1 MKTPNMRPCL
11 WSLPLAPLAL
21 FAVIVAAAFGAVG
34 CSPVTTTVKVR
45 PEEIRP
51 AKEATKL
58 DLISAYNQLSR
69 SITSINAS
77 VELVPTTGS
86 AYSGVIQQYHEVNAF
101 ILAAKPAMI
110 RVIGQAPVLA
120 KNVFDMTSDGQNFH
134 IYIPSKNKFIVGP
147 AALERSVE
155 KPIENLRP
163 QHILDAIFWPEIPTN
178 PPGTGVLFEE
188 ANESSGRYYVL
199 TVLSFASQE
208 ETERKIWFDR
218 ADLSLC
224 RVQIYGAG
232 GRLLSDVHMNSW
244 QTVSPPGTAP
254 GGAAQPMY
262 PRHIVL
268 NRPHDDYQLDI
279 RVKKITLN
287 EEISLDRF
295 KLDQPSGTELV
306 RLGDTGPGSYPLD
319 QK

>member
-1 MKTPNMRPCL
+1 M
-11 WSLPLAPLAL
+11 
-21 FAVIVAAAFGAVG
+21 AAY
-34 CSPVTTTVKVR
+34 
-45 PEEIRP
+45 
-51 AKEATKL
+51 
-58 DLISAYNQLSR
+58 DQLSR
-69 SITSINAS
+69 GISSINAA
-77 VELVPTTGS
+77 VELVPTAGS

-101 ILAAKPAMI
+101 VLAAKPAMI

-120 KNVFDMTSDGQNFH
+120 KNVFDMTSDGAEFH
-134 IYIPSKNKFIVGP
+134 VFIPSKNKFIVGP
-147 AALERSVE
+147 AALERSAE

-163 QHILDAIFWPEIPTN
+163 QHILDAVFWPAIPD
-178 PPGTGVLFEE
+178 GAAVIFEE
-188 ANESSGRYYVL
+188 ASEPAGRYYVL
-199 TVLSFASQE
+199 TVLSSASPE

-232 GRLLSDVHMNSW
+232 GRLLSDVHMDSW
-244 QTVSPPGTAP
+244 QTPTNFVSQDVTSSTGPPK
-254 GGAAQPMY
+254 Y
-262 PRHIVL
+262 PWHIVL

-295 KLDQPSGTELV
+295 KLDQPAGTELV
-306 RLGDTGPGSYPLD
+306 KLGETGSGSQPQN

>member
-1 MKTPNMRPCL
+1 MKTLKTRAYP
-11 WSLPLAPLAL
+11 WSLSLTLLAP
-21 FAVIVAAAFGAVG
+21 FAVIVAGVG
-34 CSPVTTTVKVR
+34 CSPVSTEVKVR

-51 AKEATKL
+51 AKEAARAE
-58 DLISAYNQLSR
+58 LISAYNQLSR

-77 VELVPTTGS
+77 VELVPTAGS

-120 KNVFDMTSDGQNFH
+120 KNVFDMTSDGRTFH
-134 IYIPSKNKFIVGP
+134 VYIPSKNKFIVGP
-147 AALERSVE
+147 AALERSTE

-163 QHILDAIFWPEIPTN
+163 QHILDAIFWPEISDN
-178 PPGTGVLFEE
+178 PANTVVIFEE
-188 ANESSGRYYVL
+188 ANEPAGRYYVL
-199 TVLSFASQE
+199 TVLTSAFQE

-232 GRLLSDVHMNSW
+232 GRLLSDVHMDAWRTAAPSGI
-244 QTVSPPGTAP
+244 TPGS
-254 GGAAQPMY
+254 AAQPQF
-262 PRHIVL
+262 PWHIVL

-306 RLGDTGPGSYPLD
+306 QLGNTGPGSQPPN

>member
-1 MKTPNMRPCL
+1 MKTLNMRPCL
-11 WSLPLAPLAL
+11 WSLPLALL
-21 FAVIVAAAFGAVG
+21 AAFAGVG
-34 CSPVTTTVKVR
+34 CSPVSTEVR
-45 PEEIRP
+45 IRAEEIRP
-51 AKEATKL
+51 AKEAAKA
-58 DLISAYNQLSR
+58 DLIATYNQLSHN
-69 SITSINAS
+69 IMSINAS
-77 VELVPTTGS
+77 VELVPTAGS

-120 KNVFDMTSDGQNFH
+120 KNVFDMTSDGQTFH

-147 AALERSVE
+147 AALERSTE

-163 QHILDAIFWPEIPTN
+163 QHILDAIFWPEIPAN
-178 PPGTGVLFEE
+178 AAVIFEE
-188 ANESSGRYYVL
+188 ANEPAGRYYVL
-199 TVLSFASQE
+199 TVLSSAAQE
-208 ETERKIWFDR
+208 ETGRKIWFDR

-232 GRLLSDVHMNSW
+232 GRLLSDVHMDAW
-244 QTVSPPGTAP
+244 QTASPSGIMPST
-254 GGAAQPMY
+254 AAQPKF
-262 PRHIVL
+262 PWHIVL

-287 EEISLDRF
+287 EEVSLDRF
-295 KLDQPSGTELV
+295 KLDQPNGTELV
-306 RLGDTGPGSYPLD
+306 RLGETGPGSQPPN